1 MPLKVMNVAEEAAR
15 LTETFSLIELAC
27 VDYFGRRLSAPGRL
41 LGVGT
46 LIRQNWEARARL

>member
-1 MPLKVMNVAEEAAR
+1 MPLVDNVAEEAAR
-15 LTETFSLIELAC
+15 LTEPFSLIERVC